1 MKRETWYRRKP
12 NGRYEPVGEAE
23 HYDHII
29 MPPQGYTLTYR
40 KDGVTQWEY
49 AVRPDNASFVAAAMV
64 SREAMEDAIR
74 RAATYTPATNRPY
87 TKKQLGYI
95 EEFKQKMGMAYPH
108 YWTQTS
114 ARDIAQAGLD
124 AVVNGGVV

>member
-29 MPPQGYTLTYR
+29 MPPQGFTLTHR

-64 SREAMEDAIR
+64 SREAIEDAIR
-74 RAATYTPATNRPY
+74 RAATYRPQAARPY
-87 TKKQLGYI
+87 TKKQLACI
-95 EEFKQKMGMAYPH
+95 EQFKRDMGMAYPH

-114 ARDIAQAGLD
+114 ARDIAQAGID
-124 AVVNGGVV
+124 AVAKGGDA